1 MKLPRLKQRKDFV
14 FVTQK
19 GHRYFS
25 DAFVL
30 QYVCQR
36 PASSAS
42 VAGTCDKKPGT
53 HLPSW
58 RVGFTVTKKIGSAVA
73 RNRVKRR
80 LRSAAENVL
89 PAQAKA
95 GIDYV
100 LVARAHAG
108 KIDFQQLV
116 ADLQKALQIIVD

>member
-25 DAFVL
+25 VAFVL
-30 QYVCQR
+30 QYVCQK

-42 VAGTCDKKPGT
+42 VAGTCDKKLGT

-108 KIDFQQLV
+108 KIAFQQLV
-116 ADLQKALQIIVD
+116 ADLQKALKTIVD